1 MEESIKKTDPK
12 LKEKLLKDLIDIK
25 QKLIEKNRL
34 SNLDLIEHFNKSAVV
49 TNLKQ
54 KQAKK
59 MN

>member
-1 MEESIKKTDPK
+1 MEESIQKTDPK